1 MYLTLLTNY
10 GQARLA
16 TAIATGVPLN
26 LTTLVVGD
34 GSGSPTTP
42 ATSQTA
48 LVNQVHSVSLNS
60 VSVDSGNPNYV
71 IAEGVIPA
79 AVGGWTI
86 REAGIRDNT
95 GALFAVCN
103 FPDTI
108 KPILTDGSVRDLV
121 IRVIMQVSNAAA
133 VTLLI
138 DPSVVLASQ
147 SWVLTQGYLPK
158 SGGTMTGHI
167 TQPLAPT
174 LGEHVPNKDY
184 VDAKTGVDSI
194 PIGLIDHW
202 PSATPPASFLICD
215 GSAINRTTYATLFSK
230 IGTTFGAGNGTTT
243 FNIPTIAASGGVY
256 YIIKALLL
264 TNVDSTLLNQAANT
278 YCRLDGTVD
287 MTGRQ
292 KLSADPTHA
301 LHGSTKQYA
310 DAVAA
315 AAQAASQ
322 PLLGFTPLNKA
333 GDTATGQINVPATPI
348 NSTSATPKA
357 YVDTADALKLN
368 LSGGTMSG
376 DIAMGGGRV
385 TNSPNTAKAWV
396 NINGTTGAIRA
407 SENVSSVT
415 KNGTGDY
422 TVNFSASIADTSYAV
437 ALGSVSVGV
446 APYIVSQATGNCRIG
461 VFDTYYKTAA
471 DSTICAIVM
480 R

>member
-16 TAIATGVPLN
+16 TAIATGTPLN

-79 AVGGWTI
+79 AVGGWTV
-86 REAGIRDNT
+86 REAGILDNT

-158 SGGTMTGHI
+158 SGGIMTGHI

-184 VDAKTGVDSI
+184 VDAKTGVDSV
-194 PIGLIDHW
+194 PIGFIDQYG
-202 PSATPPASFLICD
+202 SATPPPSFLLND
-215 GSAINRTTYATLFSK
+215 GSAISRTTYATLFARF
-230 IGTTFGAGNGTTT
+230 GTSFGAGDGSTT
-243 FNIPTIAASGGVY
+243 FNLPNVAAVSGRY
-256 YIIKALLL
+256 SITKALLL
-264 TNVDSTLLNQAANT
+264 TNVDAALVNQAANT

-287 MTGRQ
+287 MTGLQ
-292 KLSADPTHA
+292 KLSGAPAHA
-301 LHGSTKQYA
+301 LHGATKGYA
-310 DAVAA
+310 DSVAA

-322 PLLGFTPLNKA
+322 PLLGFTPANKA
-333 GDTATGQINVPATPI
+333 GETFTGPVILNADPSASLGAVTKQYADTQDALRVALTAFTGANQSFGAGGYQKLPGGMILQWGY
-348 NSTSATPKA
+348 SATDITTEATTTITFPIA
-357 YVDTADALKLN
+357 FPTAALF
-368 LSGGTMSG
+368 
-376 DIAMGGGRV
+376 A
-385 TNSPNTAKAWV
+385 TAITR
-396 NINGTTGAIRA
+396 NTGANTNNNA
-407 SENVSSVT
+407 SFQEVSLSAT
-415 KNGTGDY
+415 QYAFFNQAAPSSQSLTTNGY
-422 TVNFSASIADTSYAV
+422 RWFA
-437 ALGSVSVGV
+437 
-446 APYIVSQATGNCRIG
+446 IG
-461 VFDTYYKTAA
+461 Y
-471 DSTICAIVM
+471 
-480 R
+480 